1 MDKKNKNVLHIQQEK
16 SILVVQ
22 CTFLHSNTI
31 LLLLDYQPMKDFLG
45 WALPV
50 HPTMRLEYSDWALS
64 VNNAQIVLACIKR
77 HLVFV
82 MSPNKFGCNSIS
94 EFNSDYHS
102 MTAIMLDRVQKK
114 SWLSP
119 RVDMIYHTAVCTHVY
134 QSYKKCGSV
143 QNVQDNCTL
152 NFLQS

>member
-1 MDKKNKNVLHIQQEK
+1 LHIQQEK

-31 LLLLDYQPMKDFLG
+31 LLLLDYQPVKGFIG

-64 VNNAQIVLACIKR
+64 VNNTQIALARMKR

-82 MSPNKFGCNSIS
+82 MSPNKLGCNSIS

-102 MTAIMLDRVQKK
+102 MTAIMLDRV
-114 SWLSP
+114 WNLG
-119 RVDMIYHTAVCTHVY
+119 YHREWIWFTKLLCVHMCINHIR
-134 QSYKKCGSV
+134 SV
-143 QNVQDNCTL
+143 VLLQNVQDNCTL
-152 NFLQS
+152 NFLQSQH